1 MYNIN
6 LYWNEYDR
14 GRPIG
19 SFSNLEAVVNNNWHL
34 SYMYMFNKNKTAL
47 KLYEGGFQEKL
58 QFILKQV
65 LGVKFF
71 LVNRLSE
78 NIIPWYRWIA

>member
-1 MYNIN
+1 
-6 LYWNEYDR
+6 
-14 GRPIG
+14 
-19 SFSNLEAVVNNNWHL
+19 
-34 SYMYMFNKNKTAL
+34 MYMFNKNKTAL

-65 LGVKFF
+65 LGVKNF

-78 NIIPWYRWIA
+78 NIIP